1 MRSPGERPLP
11 SPRKGCCLSC
21 GGVVCDCAPW
31 SDPSPGGITDAPPAE
46 AALITVD
53 AAPRGPSVTPAATE
67 SLARRS
73 EGAIKLKD
81 GVELIEPDTAPRPGG
96 TSGSDRG
103 TPRSD
108 PSGPSRSREVKRGAA
123 SRPRG
128 WLPLGSVG
136 ALVAPPKPDTFGGE
150 ELRLALASSNCK
162 VSSSD
167 DLVLLAASN
176 L

>member
-1 MRSPGERPLP
+1 M
-11 SPRKGCCLSC
+11 
-21 GGVVCDCAPW
+21 
-31 SDPSPGGITDAPPAE
+31 TDAPPAE
-46 AALITVD
+46 TALMTD
-53 AAPRGPSVTPAATE
+53 EAAPRAPPVTPAATE
-67 SLARRS
+67 SQVRRS
-73 EGAIKLKD
+73 GGTTKLKD
-81 GVELIEPDTAPRPGG
+81 GVELIEPDTAPSPGG

-108 PSGPSRSREVKRGAA
+108 PSGPPRSREVERRTA
-123 SRPRG
+123 SRSRG
-128 WLPLGSVG
+128 ILPLGSVG